1 MEGPPRLNEKLEA
14 GVLRE
19 PTFGPI
25 ALDLKSK
32 TVRSI
37 DTNKTENLSAQEYQI
52 LWLLVRAQGAV
63 LSRSEMEGFLYE
75 DVAEEKDI
83 PLGSGTLN
91 VVLDRIKK
99 KIGAV
104 AGNKIIIENLHNVG
118 WRLSVQQ

>member
-1 MEGPPRLNEKLEA
+1 MEGLPKLNEKLEA

-25 ALDLKSK
+25 TLDLESK

-37 DTNKTENLSAQEYQI
+37 NTNKFKNLSAQEYQI

-75 DVAEEKDI
+75 DLAEKENT
-83 PLGSGTLN
+83 PSGSGTLD
-91 VVLDRIKK
+91 VVLNRIKK
-99 KIGAV
+99 KIDAV
-104 AGNKIIIENLHNVG
+104 AGSKIVIENLHNVG
-118 WRLSVQQ
+118 WRLSVQ